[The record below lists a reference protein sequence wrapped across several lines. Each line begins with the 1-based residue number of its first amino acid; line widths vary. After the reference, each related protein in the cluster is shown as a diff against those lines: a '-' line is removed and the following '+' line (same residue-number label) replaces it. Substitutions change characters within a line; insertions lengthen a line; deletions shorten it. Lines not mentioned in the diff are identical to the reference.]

1 MKLEIVVYNIES
13 ALKAQEGGADRIEL
27 CDNPAEGGTTPS
39 FGTIEIVRG
48 NVSLDVFVMIRPR
61 GGDFCY
67 TSWEFDCMKRDVW
80 QCQKA
85 SVDGVVFGILTP
97 DGRID
102 KTRCK
107 ELIDKARPLKVTCHR
122 AFDMT
127 SDPFQALEDCIEIG
141 FDRILT
147 AGQQAKA
154 VDGVNLIQELI
165 QKANGRISIMPG
177 SGVNENT
184 VEEIVSKTGATEIHF
199 SATTFH
205 ESKMQ
210 YRNQAIAGMGSN
222 EGSEFKLQSVDAAR
236 VKKMRDLATH
246 ASKAITKNK

>member
-27 CDNPAEGGTTPS
+27 CDNPGEGGTTPS
-39 FGTIEIVRG
+39 FGSIEIVRG
-48 NVSLDVFVMIRPR
+48 NVSLDLFVMIRPR

-67 TSWEFDCMKRDVW
+67 TSWEFHCMKRDVW

-127 SDPFQALEDCIEIG
+127 RDPFEALEDCIEVG

-147 AGQQAKA
+147 AGQQAQASKGA
-154 VDGVNLIQELI
+154 ELI
-165 QKANGRISIMPG
+165 AELIKKATRPG
-177 SGVNENT
+177 GHHAGFRCQRKHGQNESCRSQEHRRYT
-184 VEEIVSKTGATEIHF
+184 SRQPRHDPVSWSSRT
-199 SATTFH
+199 
-205 ESKMQ
+205 
-210 YRNQAIAGMGSN
+210 
-222 EGSEFKLQSVDAAR
+222 
-236 VKKMRDLATH
+236 
-246 ASKAITKNK
+246 